1 MKQKSGLRIE
11 SAEEVNAILKEVA
24 EFTIRGL
31 VEPDILAKQFYLE
44 RIYIS
49 LGMSLPDIR
58 EQLGAEI
65 GVNPNA

>member
-58 EQLGAEI
+58 EQLGVEI